1 MEIRK
6 VPALRP
12 AQGNLAAAL
21 QENSALLPAKSIKKK
36 TKGSQRTSAARK
48 ILLES
53 DWALRHGGLDVG
65 LAEVVAFEEKRLA
78 GGFGQGIGE
87 TVAEI
92 EASWMAALAK
102 IREALPCDERL
113 FFREWGHGDAR
124 TAEKGVPLANDR
136 VSTARFNDD
145 RDLDE
150 TSGGDGAKTGV
161 HDSFKKDLESRL
173 TEQDGQKG

>member
-113 FFREWGHGDAR
+113 FFLIAGEPGK
-124 TAEKGVPLANDR
+124 KGSPFAL
-136 VSTARFNDD
+136 RFQELPGGGAAH
-145 RDLDE
+145 R
-150 TSGGDGAKTGV
+150 GDGV
-161 HDSFKKDLESRL
+161 
-173 TEQDGQKG
+173 